1 MSHTTCT
8 CRPRRSASRVVRVA
22 VVSVRQVTVAAA
34 AAAASWSP
42 AARRRAAAG
51 RPGRRPLVLLHCKPR
66 EASGAALLLA
76 NRNKAMRIAHYEVIL
91 TGIDAPRWSQRIA
104 TPSQLCPAQA
114 SALFSAQDYSWVESR
129 GLVQGTGR
137 AKLEEKQRQ
146 GGHNAGAQQSPA
158 HLDGISCPATGGTS
172 LGSPRPPFYLFVSL
186 GGGEPNDDKIC

>member
-1 MSHTTCT
+1 MIHTTCT
-8 CRPRRSASRVVRVA
+8 CRRRRSASRVGRVA
-22 VVSVRQVTVAAA
+22 VVSGKQVTVAAA

-137 AKLEEKQRQ
+137 AKPTRETKTTRPQR
-146 GGHNAGAQQSPA
+146 GGSTKHR
-158 HLDGISCPATGGTS
+158 T
-172 LGSPRPPFYLFVSL
+172 PRRDRLPRDRWDVSRIAL
-186 GGGEPNDDKIC
+186 AAVLPVRLSRGWRAER